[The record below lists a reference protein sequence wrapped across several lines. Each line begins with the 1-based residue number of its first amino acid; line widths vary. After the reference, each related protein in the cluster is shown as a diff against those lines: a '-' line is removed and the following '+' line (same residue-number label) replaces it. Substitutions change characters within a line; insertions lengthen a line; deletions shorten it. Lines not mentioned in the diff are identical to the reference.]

1 MGRMAN
7 GCPLSELT
15 GETESLLDIKLMRK
29 FGIFSWKTNGDCL
42 RVLTTRGDSVKISK
56 GRLYDIE
63 LCSKTIPDCRESLRG
78 NGNTTF
84 DMHSRSWEAPTNS
97 DFMQGVIR
105 TAETVPETECLAQ
118 LAEEACELAQAA
130 LKLRR
135 AMGTGNPTPVS
146 AEDSIANLEEE
157 IADAQ
162 LCTAVLV
169 YADGKIN
176 ADNINKVMNQKAE
189 RWLERLKERD
199 NNG

>member
-15 GETESLLDIKLMRK
+15 GEIERK
-29 FGIFSWKTNGDCL
+29 GYRETVCNDGNARL
-42 RVLTTRGDSVKISK
+42 R
-56 GRLYDIE
+56 
-63 LCSKTIPDCRESLRG
+63 
-78 NGNTTF
+78 
-84 DMHSRSWEAPTNS
+84 EAPANS
-97 DFMQGVIR
+97 DFMQGIIR

-118 LAEEACELAQAA
+118 LAEEACELSQAA

-135 AMGTGNPTPVS
+135 AMGTGNPTPISV
-146 AEDSIANLEEE
+146 EDAIANLEEE
-157 IADAQ
+157 IADVQ

-169 YADGKIN
+169 YADTRIN
-176 ADNINKVMNQKAE
+176 ADNIERVMNEKTT

>member
-1 MGRMAN
+1 MN
-7 GCPLSELT
+7 T
-15 GETESLLDIKLMRK
+15 GEKIKILRERRGLTQIELSKKILTSPQNISQYERGVRNPKAATLEKIAEALNVSSWELLDDDTKILYEKAVQVERGQHDAMR
-29 FGIFSWKTNGDCL
+29 
-42 RVLTTRGDSVKISK
+42 
-56 GRLYDIE
+56 
-63 LCSKTIPDCRESLRG
+63 
-78 NGNTTF
+78 
-84 DMHSRSWEAPTNS
+84 S
-97 DFMQGVIR
+97 DYMQGVIR

-135 AMGTGNPTPVS
+135 AMGAGNPTPVS
-146 AEDSIANLEEE
+146 AEDAIANLEEE
-157 IADAQ
+157 IADVQ